1 MAYNI
6 ILHKNHPKLLL
17 TVPVLFGEVGVQ
29 ERAEVEVAISR
40 SLETKEARAKRNNEQ
55 VKRRMRVKPQWQQE
69 KVAERDAKIRTK
81 L

>member
-1 MAYNI
+1 M
-6 ILHKNHPKLLL
+6 
-17 TVPVLFGEVGVQ
+17 Q